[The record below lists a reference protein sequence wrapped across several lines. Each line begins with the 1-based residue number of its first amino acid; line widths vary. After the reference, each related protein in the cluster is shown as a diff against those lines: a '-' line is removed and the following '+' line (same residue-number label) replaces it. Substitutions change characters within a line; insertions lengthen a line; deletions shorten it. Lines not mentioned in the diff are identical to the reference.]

1 MGDLT
6 QTDSDDV
13 TTYLALIIG
22 VADVTRSRF
31 VSRFTSA
38 NASLAANNPIKSTQE
53 AIASQVRAV
62 ATVTRSESTDAT

>member
-1 MGDLT
+1 MYTYIPVFCGVRDEQYLSDLT

-38 NASLAANNPIKSTQE
+38 KASLAANNPIK
-53 AIASQVRAV
+53 
-62 ATVTRSESTDAT
+62 